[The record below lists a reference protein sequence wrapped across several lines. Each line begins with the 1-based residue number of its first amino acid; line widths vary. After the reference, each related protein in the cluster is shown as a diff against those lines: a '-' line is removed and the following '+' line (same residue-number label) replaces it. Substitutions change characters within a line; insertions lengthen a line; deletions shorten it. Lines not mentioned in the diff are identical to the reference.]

1 LPIIGTLSA
10 IFGLRIPLP
19 EILSQPSL
27 VEIIVTIATW
37 VIYGHILL
45 GLTICPLIVAFHLKR
60 LRFENSV
67 TQRIQN
73 LSFGPRHEST
83 LYGGSVYELEDRLYQ
98 LLGETVEKPKEIPV
112 DIILRMFWHIHY
124 CFLFPLSML
133 SGYLEPIAVFGT
145 AYAINPITSYIR
157 RRKFRLL

>member
-60 LRFENSV
+60 LMFENSV

-83 LYGGSVYELEDRLYQ
+83 LYGGSVYELEDRL
-98 LLGETVEKPKEIPV
+98 
-112 DIILRMFWHIHY
+112 
-124 CFLFPLSML
+124 LS
-133 SGYLEPIAVFGT
+133 
-145 AYAINPITSYIR
+145 ITRRSSRKAERDIR
-157 RRKFRLL
+157 RYYSAYVLAYSLLFSLSPIDVIWLS